1 MLNISMATRDD
12 WRLHVRD
19 GAALA
24 AVLPATVR
32 QFSRAIIMPNL
43 KPPVRTVAEAAAY
56 RERIPGAILVGTTC
70 VILLT

>member
-19 GAALA
+19 G